1 MTEKDLQAAIV
12 ELAGYLGWLVFH
24 PYDSRRSQPG
34 YPDLT
39 LCRPPRGAGECGRV
53 IFAEIKTA
61 VGRLRPAQRVW
72 LAALGDCPGVETYIF
87 RPEQW
92 RSGDIETILRGER

>member
-34 YPDLT
+34 FPDLT
-39 LCRPPRGAGECGRV
+39 LVRPPRGAGECGRV
-53 IFAEIKTA
+53 LFVELKTSR
-61 VGRLRPAQRVW
+61 GRLRPAQRVW
-72 LAALGDCPGVETYIF
+72 LAALRDVPGVEVFTW
-87 RPEQW
+87 RPADW
-92 RSGDIETILRGER
+92 LSGDIDAVLR